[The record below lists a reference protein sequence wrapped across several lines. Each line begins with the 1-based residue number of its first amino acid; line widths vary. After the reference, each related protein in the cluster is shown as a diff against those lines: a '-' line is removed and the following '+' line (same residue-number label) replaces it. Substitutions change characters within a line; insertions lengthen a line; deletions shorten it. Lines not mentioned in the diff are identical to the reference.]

1 MGGSADM
8 RRKLAE
14 LVVRVGVNLAE
25 GQDLVVLAYDVEHAA
40 LAREVAGTAYRA
52 GARYVSVIYWDQCVK
67 LARLEHAPAD
77 SLPCTPAWWDRHIEE
92 AIEKRSAYIILW
104 GDPRVDLLAG
114 IDPARAGQDTMPLTG
129 PLFAMV
135 GGGEVNWSM
144 IPAPS
149 SGAAQRILGTPDVD
163 ALWAALAPIL
173 RLDAD
178 DPAEAWRVHME
189 GLGARAAAL
198 QAQGFTAVRFHGG
211 GSDLTVGLM
220 DGASWLAPAFET
232 NWGRQMVVNMP
243 TEEVF
248 TTPDRHRVDGVV
260 LTTRTFQLSGGTNV
274 VGLRVRFEDG
284 RAVEVDA
291 ESGADAVRAV
301 LAKDEGAL
309 RLGEVALVDGSSPVG
324 RSGLVFNDTL
334 LDENATCHIAFG
346 NAYPITVPDLPDDSN
361 ERTARGFNLSA
372 IHQDV
377 MIGGSAVAVDGI
389 DGAGK
394 VTPIIADDVWVLSE
408 T

>member
-1 MGGSADM
+1 M
-8 RRKLAE
+8 RRKLAR
-14 LVVRVGVNLAE
+14 LVVRTGVNLAE
-25 GQDLVVLAYDVEHAA
+25 GQDLVVLAYDIEHAA
-40 LAREVAGTAYRA
+40 LAREVADAAYRA
-52 GARYVSVIYWDQCVK
+52 GAHYVSVIYWDQFVK
-67 LARLEHAPAD
+67 RSRLEHATGD
-77 SLPCTPAWWDRHIEE
+77 SLSYAPAWWDRHIEE

-104 GDPRVDLLAG
+104 GDPRVDLLAD

-135 GGGEVNWSM
+135 AGGEVNWSF

-149 SGAAQRILGTPDVD
+149 SGAAQRILGTPDVN
-163 ALWAALAPIL
+163 ALWAVLAPIL
-173 RLDAD
+173 RLDVD
-178 DPAEAWRVHME
+178 DPAEAWRVHIE
-189 GLGARAAAL
+189 RLKTRASAL
-198 QAQGFTAVRFHGG
+198 QAHGFTAVRFHGG

-220 DGASWLAPAFET
+220 KGAGWLAPAFET

-260 LTTRTFQLSGGTNV
+260 AATRTFQLSGSTNV
-274 VGLRVRFEDG
+274 EGLRVRFEGG
-284 RAVEVDA
+284 RVVDVDA
-291 ESGADAVRAV
+291 DSGADTVRAV
-301 LAKDEGAL
+301 LAKDDGAL

-346 NAYPITVPDLPDDSN
+346 NAYPVTVPDLPDDAD
-361 ERTARGFNLSA
+361 ERTARGFNLST

-377 MIGGSAVAVDGI
+377 MIGGPAVAVDGL
-389 DGAGK
+389 DSTGHA
-394 VTPIIADDVWVLSE
+394 TPIITNDIWVLTE
-408 T
+408 A

>member
-8 RRKLAE
+8 RRKLAQ
-14 LVVRVGVNLAE
+14 LVVRTGVNLAE

-40 LAREVAGTAYRA
+40 LAREVADAAYRA
-52 GARYVSVIYWDQCVK
+52 GAHYVSVIYWDQFVK
-67 LARLEHAPAD
+67 RSRLEHAPGD
-77 SLPCTPAWWDRHIEE
+77 SLSYTPAWWDRHIKD
-92 AIEKRSAYIILW
+92 AIQKRSAYIILW
-104 GDPRVDLLAG
+104 GDPRVDLLAD

-135 GGGEVNWSM
+135 GGGEVNWSF

-149 SGAAQRILGTPDVD
+149 SGAAQRILGTPDVN
-163 ALWAALAPIL
+163 ALWTVLAPIL

-178 DPAEAWRVHME
+178 DPAEAWRVHIE
-189 GLGARAAAL
+189 RLQTRASAL
-198 QAQGFTAVRFHGG
+198 QARGFTAVRFHGG

-220 DGASWLAPAFET
+220 EGAGRLAPAFET

-260 LTTRTFQLSGGTNV
+260 AATRTFQLSGGANV
-274 VGLRVRFEDG
+274 EGLRVRFEGG
-284 RAVEVDA
+284 RVVEVDA

-346 NAYPITVPDLPDDSN
+346 NAYPVTVPDLADDA
-361 ERTARGFNLSA
+361 EARTARGFNLSA

-377 MIGGSAVAVDGI
+377 MIGGPAVAVDGL
-389 DGAGK
+389 DRAGNA
-394 VTPIIADDVWVLSE
+394 TPIIADDIWVLTE
-408 T
+408 A